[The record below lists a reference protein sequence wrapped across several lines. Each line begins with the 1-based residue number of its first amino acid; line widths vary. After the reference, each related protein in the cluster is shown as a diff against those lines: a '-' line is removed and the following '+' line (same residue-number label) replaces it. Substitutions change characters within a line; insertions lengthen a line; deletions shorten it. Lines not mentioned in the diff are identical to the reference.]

1 MATVTLRA
9 GVTITPR
16 GNPARVV
23 AVVSVCGVARR
34 QALILQSG
42 RVSGCDAQQPSG
54 RQPLSH
60 MKDVKLSRNS
70 LYLVIA
76 LLAVVAVGFGIY
88 LMYQENQ
95 KPALEIKV
103 DGQGI
108 TVK

>member
-1 MATVTLRA
+1 M
-9 GVTITPR
+9 
-16 GNPARVV
+16 
-23 AVVSVCGVARR
+23 
-34 QALILQSG
+34 
-42 RVSGCDAQQPSG
+42 
-54 RQPLSH
+54 
-60 MKDVKLSRNS
+60 SRNS

-88 LMYQENQ
+88 LMYQESQ